1 LDSNRDLS
9 KVARAIPAADPKI
22 VLVEAKDA
30 KHPEYGVITL
40 AFSRVASAPGGLMLH
55 GWVAL
60 DSQNNRTVVQLSG
73 QQFNG
78 PVSDEAFK
86 WRDPRPSGPRH

>member
-1 LDSNRDLS
+1 
-9 KVARAIPAADPKI
+9 
-22 VLVEAKDA
+22 VLVEAKDSR
-30 KHPEYGVITL
+30 HPEYGVITL
-40 AFSRVASAPGGLMLH
+40 AFSRDGSAPAGLMLH

-60 DSQNNRTVVQLSG
+60 DSQNNRTTVQLSD
-73 QQFNG
+73 QRFNA